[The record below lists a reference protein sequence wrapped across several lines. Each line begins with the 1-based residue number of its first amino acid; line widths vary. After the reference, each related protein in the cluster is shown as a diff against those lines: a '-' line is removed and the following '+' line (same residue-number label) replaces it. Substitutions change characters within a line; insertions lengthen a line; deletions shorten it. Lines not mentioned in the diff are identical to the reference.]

1 MPKQKEKMIFIL
13 QKFFIFRLYDDGVRK
28 GSVVIQGLE
37 EVRVHDKQEV
47 YRILER
53 GSERRRTAETKMN
66 ANSSRSHTVIKDV
79 RSQGP
84 WKLFL
89 NWVRKLFKN
98 FVTRSSLWCRVTL
111 VIR

>member
-1 MPKQKEKMIFIL
+1 MYCDCKSPIDYDINIIL
-13 QKFFIFRLYDDGVRK
+13 DQHAKTKKKRILYCKFFFTFRLYDDGVRK

-66 ANSSRSHTVIKDV
+66 ANSSRSHTVIRNV
-79 RSQGP
+79 RQCH
-84 WKLFL
+84 
-89 NWVRKLFKN
+89 R
-98 FVTRSSLWCRVTL
+98 
-111 VIR
+111 